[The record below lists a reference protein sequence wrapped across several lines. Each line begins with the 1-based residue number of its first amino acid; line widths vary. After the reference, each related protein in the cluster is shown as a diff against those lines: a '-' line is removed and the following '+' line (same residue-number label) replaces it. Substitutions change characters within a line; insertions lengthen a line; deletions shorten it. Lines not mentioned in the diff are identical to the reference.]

1 MKILLDNH
9 NEQVA
14 SVVNICCERI
24 GADLVEYSADENEYD
39 LAIKNYEEGDEISNF
54 DLCKTLFLTP
64 KNVSLSG
71 VRYTLIKPFSPLEL
85 ITFISEFSVQ
95 TMSAQAKEK
104 MAKEFADASSVMKEI
119 DAIDKANEETADG
132 ASGENT
138 AASSQNFEA
147 LVDDFYNSSDDVPL
161 SQLAQ
166 EFDAELNDDVP
177 LNTLVQDVDDDVP
190 LSAVA
195 QGLADDIPLSAV
207 ADELADKIPD
217 DIPLNAALENISD
230 DTPLSLAA
238 DAIADDVPLNLA
250 AREIANAVP
259 LDEHGAAADDGL
271 KDISNS
277 AAETDSAPE
286 SAELKVDVPTDDA
299 QNEKNVV
306 QSENAED
313 LSPKEE
319 TPAEF
324 IPLAPSDDM
333 QAPIALAGDDLSSV
347 REQNLNGAREAAQS
361 EDLRTPLSSQNAQSD
376 FKNFNDEISAENSK
390 AVQQSFEQP
399 QNSKNLQSRADTAGS
414 DFDAAFSKIFDRISE
429 ADYFGSSTS
438 DFETDTEKTSAKFTA
453 DIAAKSTAS
462 VAMSSATGARA
473 GLAAGASTL
482 CGADVGAGSA
492 SVQATTDPESSS
504 GAVFVKKASSY
515 ATSAGAQKSLDAP
528 IALAGEGD
536 LSFESLYNEFPFES
550 VQTDEPYADES
561 KEQEPTPAEGAK
573 QRGDDFDDRLFSGG
587 SSDFSSHG
595 ASAPESKSLASG
607 AKNINDTLMA
617 KIGSAYLG
625 GVGGFAVDGM
635 RSARNFSEQAA
646 LNACEQKS
654 EEASS
659 DELNLPR
666 AVNTPTASNSG
677 EATKSAVRGEQ
688 VRGERGFKK
697 PSAEELKSKLRD
709 DLEAGIANTIEKF
722 AGSKDAKDALKDFKI
737 NIDISFGDR

>member
-71 VRYTLIKPFSPLEL
+71 ARYTLIKPFSPLEL

-119 DAIDKANEETADG
+119 DAIDKANEGTVDG
-132 ASGENT
+132 TSGENP
-138 AASSQNFEA
+138 AASAQNFEA

-250 AREIANAVP
+250 ASEIANAVP

-286 SAELKVDVPTDDA
+286 SAELKVGVPTDDA

-306 QSENAED
+306 QNESAKD
-313 LSPKEE
+313 LSPKKE

-333 QAPIALAGDDLSSV
+333 QAPIALAGDDLSSA
-347 REQNLNGAREAAQS
+347 REQGLNSAREAAQS

-376 FKNFNDEISAENSK
+376 FKNFNDETSAENSK
-390 AVQQSFEQP
+390 AAQQSFEQS
-399 QNSKNLQSRADTAGS
+399 QNSKNPQSRADTAGS

-438 DFETDTEKTSAKFTA
+438 DFETSAEKTSAKFTA
-453 DIAAKSTAS
+453 DIAAKSAAS

-473 GLAAGASTL
+473 GLAAGAST
-482 CGADVGAGSA
+482 ADVGAGSA
-492 SVQATTDPESSS
+492 SVQSATDPESSS
-504 GAVFVKKASSY
+504 GAAFTKKAPSH
-515 ATSAGAQKSLDAP
+515 AVSAGAQKSLDAP

-550 VQTDEPYADES
+550 VRTDEPYADES
-561 KEQEPTPAEGAK
+561 KEQEPAPAEGAK
-573 QRGDDFDDRLFSGG
+573 QRGDDFDGRLFSGG
-587 SSDFSSHG
+587 SSDFLSHG

-607 AKNINDTLMA
+607 AKNINDALMA

-654 EEASS
+654 EETSS

-666 AVNTPTASNSG
+666 AANTPTASNSG
-677 EATKSAVRGEQ
+677 ETVKSAVRGEQ
-688 VRGERGFKK
+688 GRGERGFKK

>member
-9 NEQVA
+9 NKQVA

-64 KNVSLSG
+64 KNVSLSRA
-71 VRYTLIKPFSPLEL
+71 RYTLIKPFSPLEL

-138 AASSQNFEA
+138 AASAQNFEA
-147 LVDDFYNSSDDVPL
+147 LVDDFYNSSDDLPL

-177 LNTLVQDVDDDVP
+177 LNTLVQDVDDDIP

-238 DAIADDVPLNLA
+238 DAIAEDVPLNLA
-250 AREIANAVP
+250 ASEIANAVS
-259 LDEHGAAADDGL
+259 LDEHGAVANDGL
-271 KDISNS
+271 KDILNS

-286 SAELKVDVPTDDA
+286 SAELKVGVSTDDA
-299 QNEKNVV
+299 QNEENVV
-306 QSENAED
+306 QDESAEY
-313 LSPKEE
+313 LLPKEE

-347 REQNLNGAREAAQS
+347 REQSSNGALEAVQS
-361 EDLRTPLSSQNAQSD
+361 EDLRAPLSSQNAQSD
-376 FKNFNDEISAENSK
+376 FKNFNDETSAENSK
-390 AVQQSFEQP
+390 AAQQSFKQP
-399 QNSKNLQSRADTAGS
+399 QNSKNPQSRTDTAGS

-438 DFETDTEKTSAKFTA
+438 DFETGGEKTSAKFTA
-453 DIAAKSTAS
+453 DIAAKSAAS
-462 VAMSSATGARA
+462 VAMSSAAGARA
-473 GLAAGASTL
+473 GFAAGASTL
-482 CGADVGAGSA
+482 SGASAGSA
-492 SVQATTDPESSS
+492 SVQSATDTESSS
-504 GAVFVKKASSY
+504 GAAFVKKAPSH
-515 ATSAGAQKSLDAP
+515 AASAGAQKSLDAP

-561 KEQEPTPAEGAK
+561 KEQEPAPAEGTK
-573 QRGDDFDDRLFSGG
+573 QRGDDFDGRLFGGG
-587 SSDFSSHG
+587 SSDFSSRG
-595 ASAPESKSLASG
+595 ASTPESKSLASG
-607 AKNINDTLMA
+607 AKNINDALMA

-646 LNACEQKS
+646 LDACEQKS
-654 EEASS
+654 DEASS

-666 AVNTPTASNSG
+666 AVNATTASNLG
-677 EATKSAVRGEQ
+677 EAAKSAVRGEQ
-688 VRGERGFKK
+688 GRGERGFKK

>member
-24 GADLVEYSADENEYD
+24 GADLVDYSADESEYD

-119 DAIDKANEETADG
+119 DAIDKANKETVDG
-132 ASGENT
+132 TSGENT
-138 AASSQNFEA
+138 AANAQNFEA
-147 LVDDFYNSSDDVPL
+147 LVDDFYNSSDDLPL

-177 LNTLVQDVDDDVP
+177 LNTLVQDVDDDIP

-250 AREIANAVP
+250 ASEIANAVP

-277 AAETDSAPE
+277 AAETDSKPE
-286 SAELKVDVPTDDA
+286 SAELKVGVSTDDA
-299 QNEKNVV
+299 QNEKNIV
-306 QSENAED
+306 QDESVED
-313 LSPKEE
+313 LSQKED

-333 QAPIALAGDDLSSV
+333 QAPIALADGDLSSA
-347 REQNLNGAREAAQS
+347 REQNLNSTREAAQS
-361 EDLRTPLSSQNAQSD
+361 EDLRTPLSSQNAQSV
-376 FKNFNDEISAENSK
+376 FENFNDETSAENSK
-390 AVQQSFEQP
+390 AAQQSFEQP
-399 QNSKNLQSRADTAGS
+399 QNSKNSQSRTDTAGS

-438 DFETDTEKTSAKFTA
+438 DFETGGEKTSVKFTA
-453 DIAAKSTAS
+453 DIAAKS
-462 VAMSSATGARA
+462 
-473 GLAAGASTL
+473 
-482 CGADVGAGSA
+482 A
-492 SVQATTDPESSS
+492 SVQSATDPESSS
-504 GAVFVKKASSY
+504 GAVFAKKAPSH
-515 ATSAGAQKSLDAP
+515 AASADAQKSLDAP

-550 VQTDEPYADES
+550 VRTDEPYADES
-561 KEQEPTPAEGAK
+561 KEQEPAPAEGAK

-587 SSDFSSHG
+587 SSDFSSRG
-595 ASAPESKSLASG
+595 ASTPESKSLASG
-607 AKNINDTLMA
+607 AKNINDALMA

-654 EEASS
+654 EDTSS

-666 AVNTPTASNSG
+666 AANTPTASNSR
-677 EATKSAVRGEQ
+677 EAAKSAVRGEQ
-688 VRGERGFKK
+688 GHSERGFKK